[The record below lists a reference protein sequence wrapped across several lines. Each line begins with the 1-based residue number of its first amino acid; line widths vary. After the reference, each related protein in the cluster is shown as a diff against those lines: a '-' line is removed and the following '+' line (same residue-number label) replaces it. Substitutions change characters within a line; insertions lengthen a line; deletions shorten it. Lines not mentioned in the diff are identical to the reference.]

1 MTEES
6 ERDLINKLADL
17 KYTYR
22 LDIRDRVSL
31 EKNFRQKFEELNRV
45 HLTDSEFSRLLELIL
60 VPDVF
65 TAARTLRERNSL
77 GSDD

>member
-31 EKNFRQKFEELNRV
+31 G
-45 HLTDSEFSRLLELIL
+45 TC
-60 VPDVF
+60 
-65 TAARTLRERNSL
+65 
-77 GSDD
+77 